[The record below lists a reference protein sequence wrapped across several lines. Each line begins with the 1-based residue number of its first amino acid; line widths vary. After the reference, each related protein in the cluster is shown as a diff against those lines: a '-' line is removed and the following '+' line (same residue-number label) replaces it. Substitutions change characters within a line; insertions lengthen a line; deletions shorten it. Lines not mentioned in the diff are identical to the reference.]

1 MRLLALALL
10 ISLCFTAVSA
20 QKRATVVA
28 KGETYLEGVLPN
40 DMLYAFGEFREAML
54 IRKDGVENKTRI
66 NINLFTG
73 DILFL
78 SPGNQILVLAYPDD
92 VDRIL
97 IDKSIWLPIENSFG
111 EVLNTEDK
119 YSIIR
124 IKKTRITD
132 TRRESGFGGMSSTTS
147 TRAVTAFTPD
157 NHGQVALPLGEYD
170 FETASSF
177 RLVAGTQKVIA
188 DAKGFRKIFSDKKKS
203 INSYLK
209 ENDVDFKNEADVID
223 FFRKCLTF

>member
-1 MRLLALALL
+1 MRLLAVALL
-10 ISLCFTAVSA
+10 IVLCFTTVSA

-40 DMLYAFGEFREAML
+40 DMLYAFDEFREATL

-66 NINLFTG
+66 NINLFSG

-78 SPGNQILVLAYPDD
+78 SAGNQVLVLAYPDD
-92 VDRIL
+92 LDRIV
-97 IDKSIWLPIENSFG
+97 IDKSVWLPIENSYG
-111 EVLNTEDK
+111 EVLNADDK
-119 YSIIR
+119 YSLIR
-124 IKKTRITD
+124 LKKTRITD

-147 TRAVTAFTPD
+147 TKAVTAFTPD

-170 FETASSF
+170 FETASTY
-177 RLVAGTQKVIA
+177 RLIAGTQKVIA
-188 DAKGFRKIFSDKKKS
+188 DAKGFRKVFSDKKKE

-209 ENDVDFKNEADVID
+209 ANPVDFKNETEIME
-223 FFRKCLTF
+223 FMKKCIEM

>member
-1 MRLLALALL
+1 
-10 ISLCFTAVSA
+10 
-20 QKRATVVA
+20 
-28 KGETYLEGVLPN
+28 
-40 DMLYAFGEFREAML
+40 MLYAFNEYREATL
-54 IRKDGVENKTRI
+54 VRKDGVENKTRI

-78 SPGNQILVLAYPDD
+78 SAGNQILVLAYPDD
-92 VDRIL
+92 IARI
-97 IDKSIWLPIENSFG
+97 IMEKSVWLPIENSYG
-111 EVLNTEDK
+111 EVLSTDGQ

-170 FETASSF
+170 FETASTF
-177 RLVAGTQKVIA
+177 RLVAGKQKVVA
-188 DAKGFRKIFSDKKKS
+188 DAKGFRKVFSDKKKS
-203 INSYLK
+203 ITSYLK
-209 ENDVDFKNEADVID
+209 SNPVDFKNEADVID
-223 FFRKCLTF
+223 FFHKCLSF